1 MNETIEEFKLDESGI
16 CNFCLE
22 WNKKKSTYLNFTK
35 EEENKN
41 LENLKKKLL
50 KLRKSYDCI
59 VGLSGGTDSSFV
71 IYKLWKMGI
80 KPLEQR
86 ELRRFLLRRG
96 PAKCTVIALRELILP
111 VSKK

>member
-1 MNETIEEFKLDESGI
+1 MNETIEEFKLDESGM

-50 KLRKSYDCI
+50 K
-59 VGLSGGTDSSFV
+59 
-71 IYKLWKMGI
+71 
-80 KPLEQR
+80 QR
-86 ELRRFLLRRG
+86 FANKFFE
-96 PAKCTVIALRELILP
+96 
-111 VSKK
+111 S